1 MPMLRAEPAMGRI
14 AASTSASVR
23 SLTLTLAIS
32 SHWALVMEPTLSVW
46 GFGEPFWMPAAF
58 LIRMVAGGDFITK
71 VKLLSAN
78 AVITTGIGRPG
89 SIPWVWALNALQNSM
104 MLRPR

>member
-1 MPMLRAEPAMGRI
+1 MPMLRAEPAMVRA
-14 AASTSASVR
+14 AASRAAAVR
-23 SLTLTLAIS
+23 SFILALAIS
-32 SHWALVMEPTLSVW
+32 SHWALVIEPTLSVW

-71 VKLLSAN
+71 VKLLSAK

-89 SIPWVWALNALQNSM
+89 SRPWVWALNSLQNSM